1 MEKISFKKNSLFILF
16 LLVMS
21 ILTFGLGMT
30 YGTKYL
36 PNILIFVG
44 SFVAAYLIFD
54 KWFYVKR
61 VFVEKSI
68 FTDKTLGYV
77 LNALIVFVL
86 VFQIIHYLSLGS
98 VPVIKAALS
107 NDYYE
112 IAHIRQDIKMVDS
125 WMIRYTAS
133 FVLKAVIPVLIVLL
147 YFRNKKQ
154 FWLFAIIAI
163 FYALALMQKA
173 YIATIFIPLILKL
186 IMLRKW
192 IGVVLMSS
200 IVGGGIIFLM
210 YVANPENRPKFE
222 DGNKEVTELEM
233 GELDGLDKKAPG
245 GIATALYQ
253 RIFITTGE
261 MVGNWFHF
269 VPDSLVFLN
278 GQGYRLAAPM
288 VGGTYHDYSREI
300 YDKIYLKEAALGLTG
315 TATTA
320 YFMYDYANFGNVG
333 LLIAAIYLAFFLIL
347 IKRLFK
353 DDYLH
358 LFALNGLFVLWLSSA
373 AFTTTFFS
381 GGWILVLFLYFIF
394 QPFFKDLTTTKDARE
409 NSK

>member
-68 FTDKTLGYV
+68 FTDKTLGYL
-77 LNALIVFVL
+77 LNALIVFVF

-125 WMIRYTAS
+125 WMIRYIAS

-154 FWLFAIIAI
+154 FWLFAVIAI

-192 IGVVLMSS
+192 FGVVLMSS
-200 IVGGGIIFLM
+200 IVGG
-210 YVANPENRPKFE
+210 
-222 DGNKEVTELEM
+222 EL
-233 GELDGLDKKAPG
+233 
-245 GIATALYQ
+245 
-253 RIFITTGE
+253 
-261 MVGNWFHF
+261 
-269 VPDSLVFLN
+269 
-278 GQGYRLAAPM
+278 
-288 VGGTYHDYSREI
+288 YS
-300 YDKIYLKEAALGLTG
+300 
-315 TATTA
+315 
-320 YFMYDYANFGNVG
+320 
-333 LLIAAIYLAFFLIL
+333 
-347 IKRLFK
+347 
-353 DDYLH
+353 
-358 LFALNGLFVLWLSSA
+358 
-373 AFTTTFFS
+373 
-381 GGWILVLFLYFIF
+381 
-394 QPFFKDLTTTKDARE
+394 
-409 NSK
+409 